1 MEYLI
6 EVNEF
11 EVITDKSLSSEEV
24 MDYFNSG
31 KCSGY
36 DNVRTYKFN
45 DFMKAKKAFEHGKD
59 VVRCSAYKEQGYEV
73 RSILLIA
80 RERDGESEFQQ
91 VLKECYPAIKME
103 A

>member
-1 MEYLI
+1 MEYVI

-36 DNVRTYKFN
+36 VNARSYKFN

-59 VVRCSAYKEQGYEV
+59 VVRVE
-73 RSILLIA
+73 
-80 RERDGESEFQQ
+80 
-91 VLKECYPAIKME
+91 
-103 A
+103 